1 MSNPAPPSAQSL
13 RENLARLVM
22 PNARL
27 RAPQLFLQGASLQG
41 ASLEGASAQGISAGQ
56 FSLARARVHEFCGPA
71 RSQLAA
77 FVLQSTSGAVIWASP
92 SWLPERIYPYGLL
105 PFADPNRIIFA
116 RCRRPEDILW
126 TMEEA
131 LRSGAA
137 PVVLGDLPQPP
148 ALTPIRRLHL
158 AAEAGAEAAH
168 RRGRP
173 APLGLILT
181 IQGGAQGVDSR
192 WHMQAAPSGMTML
205 ENRAAWTLARLR
217 ARSAPPARWT
227 ITHAKGQIS
236 ATLLAAPLGE

>member
-1 MSNPAPPSAQSL
+1 MPNPAPTSPTLSHQSL
-13 RENLARLVM
+13 REDLARLVM
-22 PNARL
+22 PSARL
-27 RAPQLFLQGASLQG
+27 RAPQLFLGNTSG
-41 ASLEGASAQGISAGQ
+41 VQ
-56 FSLARARVHEFCGPA
+56 FALTRARVHEFCGPA
-71 RSQLAA
+71 RTALAA
-77 FVLQSTSGAVIWASP
+77 FVLAATSGAVIWASP
-92 SWLPERIYPYGLL
+92 AWLPERVYPYGLL

-126 TMEEA
+126 AMEEA

-137 PVVLGDLPQPP
+137 PVVLGDLPTPP

-181 IQGGAQGVDSR
+181 PQMGGAQGVESR
-192 WHMQAAPSGMTML
+192 WHLQAAPSGMTML

-217 ARSAPPARWT
+217 ARSNPPARWGVAR
-227 ITHAKGQIS
+227 AKGQIS
-236 ATLLAAPLGE
+236 VMPLGE

>member
-1 MSNPAPPSAQSL
+1 MTNPTQTL
-13 RENLARLVM
+13 REDIARLVM
-22 PNARL
+22 PQSRL
-27 RAPQLFLQGASLQG
+27 RAPQMFLDGSFA
-41 ASLEGASAQGISAGQ
+41 IT
-56 FSLARARVHEFCGPA
+56 RARVHEFCGPA
-71 RSQLAA
+71 RTQLAA
-77 FVLQSTSGAVIWASP
+77 FVLQSTAGAVIWASP

-137 PVVLGDLPQPP
+137 PVVLGDLPAAP

-181 IQGGAQGVDSR
+181 SQGGAQGVESR
-192 WHMQAAPSGMTML
+192 WHLQSAPSGMTML
-205 ENRAAWTLARLR
+205 ENRAAWVLARLR
-217 ARSAPPARWT
+217 ARDAAPARWN
-227 ITHAKGQIS
+227 IARAKGQVSI
-236 ATLLAAPLGE
+236 TPLAGAE

>member
-1 MSNPAPPSAQSL
+1 MSNPAPTSTQTL
-13 RENLARLVM
+13 REDLARLVM
-22 PNARL
+22 PNSRL
-27 RAPQLFLQGASLQG
+27 RTPQMFLANASG
-41 ASLEGASAQGISAGQ
+41 VQ
-56 FSLARARVHEFCGPA
+56 FALMRARIHEFCGPA
-71 RSQLAA
+71 RTTLAA
-77 FVLQSTSGAVIWASP
+77 FVLAATSGAVIWASP
-92 SWLPERIYPYGLL
+92 SWLPERVYPYGLM

-137 PVVLGDLPQPP
+137 PVVLGDLPNAP

-217 ARSAPPARWT
+217 ARGDAPARWGVAR
-227 ITHAKGQIS
+227 AKGQVSI
-236 ATLLAAPLGE
+236 TPLEGSE

>member
-1 MSNPAPPSAQSL
+1 MSNPAPTQAL
-13 RENLARLVM
+13 REDLARLVM
-22 PNARL
+22 PTSRL
-27 RAPQLFLQGASLQG
+27 RAPQMFLDGS
-41 ASLEGASAQGISAGQ
+41 
-56 FSLARARVHEFCGPA
+56 FSLTRARVHELCGPA
-71 RSQLAA
+71 RVQLAA
-77 FVLQSTSGAVIWASP
+77 FVLQATSGAVIWASP
-92 SWLPERIYPYGLL
+92 AWLPQRVYPYGLL

-137 PVVLGDLPQPP
+137 PVVLGDMPNAP

-168 RRGRP
+168 PRGRP

-181 IQGGAQGVDSR
+181 PHTGGAQGVESR
-192 WHMQAAPSGMTML
+192 WHMAAAPSDMTML

-217 ARSAPPARWT
+217 ARDAAPARWA
-227 ITHAKGQIS
+227 IARAKGQLSITS
-236 ATLLAAPLGE
+236 LPDPE